1 MNMEDSARRPIRL
14 PDQVRVEEGSE
25 VVVMGGF
32 QPPAN
37 TLPDAGS
44 GVVKAGR
51 LPNIQ
56 ICLSRVPASGDV
68 IYLNDAHR
76 PDL

>member
-1 MNMEDSARRPIRL
+1 M
-14 PDQVRVEEGSE
+14 PDQVRVEDGSE

-37 TLPDAGS
+37 TLPDAES

-51 LPNIQ
+51 RPNIQ